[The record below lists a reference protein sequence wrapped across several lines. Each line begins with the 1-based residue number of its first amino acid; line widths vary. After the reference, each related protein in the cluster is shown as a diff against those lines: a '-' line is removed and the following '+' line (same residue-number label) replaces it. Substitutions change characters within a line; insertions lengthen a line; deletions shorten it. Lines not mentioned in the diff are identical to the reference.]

1 MKSTQSMKFVK
12 KLQLTLLAAST
23 LAAVTAA
30 AQIGSSDSTKE
41 NEGQQSAAQVQKPSK
56 RNTSGPGRV
65 IYQDDF
71 TNAAEQTVN
80 GVVSV
85 KSYATPQQSRMQQRR
100 GYSDDYF
107 NDPLLEFFF
116 GSPRRQAPQQQQ
128 PQQGEVQPRQIGLG
142 SGVIISAD
150 GYIVTNNHVIEK
162 AEKLEVTLN
171 DNRNFPATVIGTD
184 PVTDLALIK
193 IDAPDLHVIPM
204 GNSEDLHVGEWVLA
218 VGNPF
223 GFTSTVTTGI
233 VSAKARNISS
243 TMQAPASGNIES
255 YIQTD
260 AAVNSGNSGGA
271 LVNLDGELVG
281 INAAIYSNTGTYAGC
296 SFAIPTSI
304 VQKVVADLKQ
314 FGTVQRAFLGVSF
327 VELSPELIAEKEI
340 KGANAGIYVAE
351 VTDRSAAK
359 EAGLQSGDIII
370 AINGLPTLS
379 TAQLQETITK
389 FSPGDKVTITYVRD
403 GKENKCSAT
412 LRNNQGNTSI
422 TRADSVSSLGATLA
436 TPDNDTLR
444 NLGISG
450 GVSVGK
456 LSDGRFKDAGIK
468 DDFIILS
475 INRNR
480 VANPEQVESIY
491 SSIRKSSDPE
501 KVMFISG
508 VYPNGRQTY
517 YAVDLSD

>member
-1 MKSTQSMKFVK
+1 MKLVRKIQLFILGGAVVVAGAAA
-12 KLQLTLLAAST
+12 LQLSASNS
-23 LAAVTAA
+23 AVA
-30 AQIGSSDSTKE
+30 E
-41 NEGQQSAAQVQKPSK
+41 NDTTENTTETVKPSK
-56 RNTSGPGRV
+56 RNRSGCEGRV

-85 KSYATPQQSRMQQRR
+85 KSYATPRQQQRG
-100 GYSDDYF
+100 GYGGEEFFS
-107 NDPLLEFFF
+107 DPLLEFFF
-116 GSPRRQAPQQQQ
+116 GSPRRQQTPQQRQ
-128 PQQGEVQPRQIGLG
+128 PQEEAQPRQIGLG

-171 DNRNFPATVIGTD
+171 DNRNFPATVIGAD
-184 PVTDLALIK
+184 PLTDLALIK
-193 IDAPDLHVIPM
+193 IEAPDLHVIPM

-233 VSAKARNISS
+233 VSAKARNISTTTQS
-243 TMQAPASGNIES
+243 PSRGNIES

-314 FGTVQRAFLGVSF
+314 FGTVQRAFLGITF
-327 VELSPELIAEKEI
+327 MELSPEFVAEKDI
-340 KGANAGIYVAE
+340 KGVNAGIYVNE

-359 EAGLQSGDIII
+359 EAGLEPGDIIT

-379 TAQLQETITK
+379 TAQMQEAITK
-389 FSPGDKVTITYVRD
+389 FSPGDKVTITYFRD
-403 GKENKCSAT
+403 GKQNRCQAT
-412 LRNNQGNTSI
+412 LRNNHGNTSV
-422 TRADSVSSLGATLA
+422 TRADTPSSLGAKLA
-436 TPDNDTLR
+436 AADNDTLR
-444 NLGISG
+444 KLGLSS
-450 GVSVGK
+450 GVSVGT
-456 LSDGRFKDAGIK
+456 LGDGRFKDAGMK
-468 DDFIILS
+468 DNFIIVS
-475 INRNR
+475 INRTR
-480 VANPEQVESIY
+480 VSSPDQVEAIY
-491 SSIRKSSDPE
+491 SAIRKSSDPE
-501 KVMFISG
+501 KAMFISG
-508 VYPNGRQTY
+508 IYPDGQQAY
-517 YAVDLSD
+517 YAVGLSD

>member
-1 MKSTQSMKFVK
+1 MKFVK
-12 KLQLTLLAAST
+12 KFQLSLLTASVVAAV
-23 LAAVTAA
+23 AVTAA
-30 AQIGSSDSTKE
+30 AQIGTSGSESD
-41 NEGQQSAAQVQKPSK
+41 NNQQEKPETLKPSQ

-85 KSYATPQQSRMQQRR
+85 KSFATPQQRMQQR
-100 GYSDDYF
+100 GYSGDYF
-107 NDPLLEFFF
+107 DDPLLEFFF
-116 GSPRRQAPQQQQ
+116 GSPCRRQPQQQQ
-128 PQQGEVQPRQIGLG
+128 PQQERQQPRQIGLG

-150 GYIVTNNHVIEK
+150 GYIVTNNHVIDK

-171 DNRNFPATVIGTD
+171 DNRNFPATVIGAD

-243 TMQAPASGNIES
+243 TMQSPSSGNIES

-304 VQKVVADLKQ
+304 VQKVVSDLKQ

-327 VELSPELIAEKEI
+327 IELSPELIAEKDI
-340 KGANAGIYVAE
+340 KGANAGIYVAD
-351 VTDRSAAK
+351 VTERSAAK
-359 EAGLQSGDIII
+359 EAGIQQGDIIT

-389 FSPGDKVTITYVRD
+389 FSPGDKVTLTYIRD
-403 GKENKCSAT
+403 GKENKCTAT
-412 LRNNQGNTSI
+412 LRNNQGSTSI
-422 TRADSVSSLGATLA
+422 TRADNVSSLGATLS

-444 NLGISG
+444 RLGISG
-450 GVSVGK
+450 GVSVGR
-456 LSDGRFKDAGIK
+456 LSEGRFKDAGME
-468 DDFIILS
+468 DNFIILS
-475 INRNR
+475 INRTR

-508 VYPNGRQTY
+508 IYPDGNMEY
-517 YAVDLSD
+517 YAVKLND

>member
-1 MKSTQSMKFVK
+1 MKVSSKI
-12 KLQLTLLAAST
+12 KLSLLAVAVIVAATAAISISAANSGET
-23 LAAVTAA
+23 DNNTDSPAAAV
-30 AQIGSSDSTKE
+30 E
-41 NEGQQSAAQVQKPSK
+41 KPSQ
-56 RNTSGPGRV
+56 RNRSGAGRV

-85 KSYATPQQSRMQQRR
+85 KSYATPRQSRVA
-100 GYSDDYF
+100 SPDSYF
-107 NDPLLEFFF
+107 NDPLFEFFF
-116 GSPRRQAPQQQQ
+116 GSPRRQQQPQQQQ
-128 PQQGEVQPRQIGLG
+128 EPDEPQARQIGLG
-142 SGVIISAD
+142 SGVIISSD

-171 DNRNFPATVIGTD
+171 DNRNFPATVIGAD
-184 PVTDLALIK
+184 PLTDLALIK

-243 TMQAPASGNIES
+243 TTQTPSRGNIES

-304 VQKVVADLKQ
+304 VQKVVSDLKQ
-314 FGTVQRAFLGVSF
+314 FGTVQRAFLGITF
-327 VELSPELIAEKEI
+327 LELSPEFIAEKDI
-340 KGANAGIYVAE
+340 KGANAGIYVNE
-351 VTDRSAAK
+351 VVDRSASK
-359 EAGLQSGDIII
+359 EAGIEPGDIII

-379 TAQLQETITK
+379 TAQMQEAITK

-403 GKENKCSAT
+403 GKQQRCTAT
-412 LRNNQGNTSI
+412 LRNNQGNTSV
-422 TRADSVSSLGATLA
+422 TRADTPSSLGAELSA
-436 TPDNDTLR
+436 LDADKLR
-444 NLGISG
+444 SLGLSS
-450 GVSVGK
+450 GVSVGS
-456 LSDGRFKDAGIK
+456 LSDGRFKDAGMK
-468 DDFIILS
+468 DNFIIVS
-475 INRNR
+475 INRSR
-480 VANPEQVESIY
+480 VATPEQVEAIY

-508 VYPNGRQTY
+508 IYPNGRQAY

>member
-1 MKSTQSMKFVK
+1 MKLVRKIQLFILGGAVVIAGAAA
-12 KLQLTLLAAST
+12 LQLSASNSAT
-23 LAAVTAA
+23 TDGETTSP
-30 AQIGSSDSTKE
+30 QTE
-41 NEGQQSAAQVQKPSK
+41 NAKPSQ
-56 RNTSGPGRV
+56 RNRSGCEGRV

-85 KSYATPQQSRMQQRR
+85 KSYATPHSQQRG
-100 GYSDDYF
+100 GYGGEEYFSDPF
-107 NDPLLEFFF
+107 LEFFF
-116 GSPRRQAPQQQQ
+116 GSPRRQQQ
-128 PQQGEVQPRQIGLG
+128 PQRQPQEEAQPRQIGLG

-171 DNRNFPATVIGTD
+171 DNRNFPATVIGAD
-184 PVTDLALIK
+184 PLTDLALIK
-193 IDAPDLHVIPM
+193 IEAPDLHVIPM

-233 VSAKARNISS
+233 VSAKARNISTTTQS
-243 TMQAPASGNIES
+243 PSKGNIES

-314 FGTVQRAFLGVSF
+314 FGTVQRAFLGITF
-327 VELSPELIAEKEI
+327 MELSPEFIAEKDI
-340 KGANAGIYVAE
+340 KGVNAGIYVND

-359 EAGLQSGDIII
+359 EAGLASGDIIT

-379 TAQLQETITK
+379 TAQMQEAITK
-389 FSPGDKVTITYVRD
+389 FSPGDKVTITYYRD
-403 GKENKCSAT
+403 GKQNRCQAT
-412 LRNNQGNTSI
+412 LRNNQGNTSV
-422 TRADSVSSLGATLA
+422 TRADTPSSLGAKLA
-436 TPDNDTLR
+436 AVDSDTLR
-444 NLGISG
+444 KLGLST
-450 GVSVGK
+450 GVSVGT
-456 LSDGRFKDAGIK
+456 LSDGRFKDAGMK
-468 DDFIILS
+468 DNFIIVS
-475 INRNR
+475 INRTR
-480 VANPEQVESIY
+480 VSSPDQVEAIY
-491 SSIRKSSDPE
+491 SAIRKSSDPE
-501 KVMFISG
+501 KAMFISG
-508 VYPNGRQTY
+508 IYPDGRQAY
-517 YAVDLSD
+517 YAVGLSD

>member
-1 MKSTQSMKFVK
+1 MKLVK
-12 KLQLTLLAAST
+12 KIQLFILGGAVIVAGAAALQLSASNSASADNDT
-23 LAAVTAA
+23 TE
-30 AQIGSSDSTKE
+30 TKTE
-41 NEGQQSAAQVQKPSK
+41 TVKPSK
-56 RNTSGPGRV
+56 RNRSGSEGRV

-85 KSYATPQQSRMQQRR
+85 KSYATPRAQQRG
-100 GYSDDYF
+100 GYGGEEFF

-116 GSPRRQAPQQQQ
+116 GSPRRQQQ
-128 PQQGEVQPRQIGLG
+128 PQQRQQQEEAQPRQIGLG

-171 DNRNFPATVIGTD
+171 DNRNFPATVIGAD
-184 PVTDLALIK
+184 PLTDLALIK

-233 VSAKARNISS
+233 VSAKARNISTTTQS
-243 TMQAPASGNIES
+243 PSRGNIES

-314 FGTVQRAFLGVSF
+314 FGTVQRAFLGITF
-327 VELSPELIAEKEI
+327 MELSPEFIAEKEI
-340 KGANAGIYVAE
+340 KGVNAGIYVNE

-359 EAGLQSGDIII
+359 EAGLEPGDIIT

-379 TAQLQETITK
+379 TAQMQEVITK
-389 FSPGDKVTITYVRD
+389 FSPGDKVTITYFRD
-403 GKENKCSAT
+403 GKQNRCQAT
-412 LRNNQGNTSI
+412 LRNNHGNTSV
-422 TRADSVSSLGATLA
+422 TRADTPSSLGAKLSA
-436 TPDNDTLR
+436 VDADTLHK
-444 NLGISG
+444 LGLSA
-450 GVSVGK
+450 GVSVGT
-456 LSDGRFKDAGIK
+456 LSDGRFKDSGMK
-468 DDFIILS
+468 DNFIILS
-475 INRNR
+475 INRTR
-480 VANPEQVESIY
+480 VSSPDQVESIY
-491 SSIRKSSDPE
+491 SAIRKSSDPE

-508 VYPNGRQTY
+508 IYPDGKQAY
-517 YAVDLSD
+517 YAVGLSD

>member
-12 KLQLTLLAAST
+12 KLQLSLLAASA
-23 LAAVTAA
+23 LAAVTVSAA
-30 AQIGSSDSTKE
+30 AQIGTADKNTADK
-41 NEGQQSAAQVQKPSK
+41 NAQTQEVTKPSL

-85 KSYATPQQSRMQQRR
+85 KSFATPQQQRR
-100 GYSDDYF
+100 GYRDDYF

-116 GSPRRQAPQQQQ
+116 GSPRRQQPQQ
-128 PQQGEVQPRQIGLG
+128 PQQQGEPPARQIGLG

-150 GYIVTNNHVIEK
+150 GYIVTNNHVIDK

-171 DNRNFPATVIGTD
+171 DNRNFPATVIGAD

-243 TMQAPASGNIES
+243 TMQAPSSGNIES

-304 VQKVVADLKQ
+304 VQKVVSDLKQ
-314 FGTVQRAFLGVSF
+314 FGTVQRAFLGVTF
-327 VELSPELIAEKEI
+327 IELSPELIAEKNI
-340 KGANAGIYVAE
+340 KGVNAGIYVNDVSE
-351 VTDRSAAK
+351 RSAAK
-359 EAGLQSGDIII
+359 EAGLQPGDIIT
-370 AINGLPTLS
+370 AINNLPTLS
-379 TAQLQETITK
+379 TAQMQEAITK
-389 FSPGDKVTITYVRD
+389 FSPGDKVTITFVRD
-403 GKENKCSAT
+403 GKEQKCVAT

-422 TRADSVSSLGATLA
+422 MRADNISSLGAQLA
-436 TPDNDTLR
+436 SPDNDTLR
-444 NLGISG
+444 SLGISG

-456 LSDGRFKDAGIK
+456 LSDGRFKEAGIK

-475 INRNR
+475 INRTR

-508 VYPNGRQTY
+508 IYPNGRQAY

>member
-1 MKSTQSMKFVK
+1 MKSTSSMKFSRKVK
-12 KLQLTLLAAST
+12 LSLLAA
-23 LAAVTAA
+23 AAIVAATAA
-30 AQIGSSDSTKE
+30 IKI
-41 NEGQQSAAQVQKPSK
+41 SAANAGETDNSADTAATTEKPSQ
-56 RNTSGPGRV
+56 RNRSGAGRV

-85 KSYATPQQSRMQQRR
+85 KSYATPRQSRMSSAD
-100 GYSDDYF
+100 GYF

-116 GSPRRQAPQQQQ
+116 GSPRRQPQQPRQ
-128 PQQGEVQPRQIGLG
+128 PQQEEAQPRQIGLG
-142 SGVIISAD
+142 SGVIISSD
-150 GYIVTNNHVIEK
+150 GYIVTNNHVIEQADK
-162 AEKLEVTLN
+162 FEVTLN
-171 DNRNFPATVIGTD
+171 DNRNFPATVIGAD
-184 PVTDLALIK
+184 PMTDLALIK
-193 IDAPDLHVIPM
+193 IEAPDLHVIPM

-233 VSAKARNISS
+233 VSAKARNISTTTQS
-243 TMQAPASGNIES
+243 PSRGNIES

-296 SFAIPTSI
+296 SFAIPASI
-304 VQKVVADLKQ
+304 VQKVVSDLKQ
-314 FGTVQRAFLGVSF
+314 FGTVQRAFLGITF
-327 VELSPELIAEKEI
+327 IELSPELIEEKGI
-340 KGANAGIYVAE
+340 KGANAGIYVND

-359 EAGLQSGDIII
+359 EAGLQQGDIII
-370 AINGLPTLS
+370 AINGLQTLS
-379 TAQLQETITK
+379 TAQMQEAITK

-403 GKENKCSAT
+403 GKQQRCSAT
-412 LRNNQGNTSI
+412 LRNNQGNTSV
-422 TRADSVSSLGATLA
+422 TRADNPSSLGAELTALE
-436 TPDNDTLR
+436 PDRLR
-444 NLGISG
+444 SLGLSS
-450 GVSVGK
+450 GVSVGT
-456 LSDGRFKDAGIK
+456 LGDGRFKDAGMK
-468 DDFIILS
+468 DNFIIVS

-480 VANPEQVESIY
+480 VSTPEQVESIY

-508 VYPNGRQTY
+508 IYPNGRQAY
-517 YAVDLSD
+517 YAVDLTD

>member
-1 MKSTQSMKFVK
+1 MKVSKTI
-12 KLQLTLLAAST
+12 KLSFFAAAAIVAAT
-23 LAAVTAA
+23 AAVTLNAA
-30 AQIGSSDSTKE
+30 NSTESDNQNDTTQTES
-41 NEGQQSAAQVQKPSK
+41 QKPSK
-56 RNTSGPGRV
+56 RNRSGAGRV

-85 KSYATPQQSRMQQRR
+85 KSYATPHQQQRR
-100 GYSDDYF
+100 GYGDEYF
-107 NDPLLEFFF
+107 NDPFFEFFF
-116 GSPRRQAPQQQQ
+116 GSPRRQTPQPQQQQ
-128 PQQGEVQPRQIGLG
+128 PEEAQPRQIGLG

-171 DNRNFPATVIGTD
+171 DNRNFPATVIGAD
-184 PVTDLALIK
+184 PLTDLALIK
-193 IDAPDLHVIPM
+193 IEAPDLHVIPM
-204 GNSEDLHVGEWVLA
+204 GNSEDLQVGEWVLA

-233 VSAKARNISS
+233 VSAKARNISTTTQS
-243 TMQAPASGNIES
+243 PSRGNIES

-304 VQKVVADLKQ
+304 VQKVVSDLKQ
-314 FGTVQRAFLGVSF
+314 FGTVQRAFLGIVYH
-327 VELSPELIAEKEI
+327 ELTPEFIAEKDI
-340 KGANAGIYVAE
+340 KGANAGIYVNE

-359 EAGLQSGDIII
+359 EAGLEPGDIIT
-370 AINGLPTLS
+370 AINALPTLS
-379 TAQLQETITK
+379 TAQMQEAITK

-403 GKENKCSAT
+403 GKQQRCSAT
-412 LRNNQGNTSI
+412 LRNNQGNTSV
-422 TRADSVSSLGATLA
+422 TRADNPSSLGAKFA
-436 TPDNDTLR
+436 VPEAETLR
-444 NLGISG
+444 KLGLSS
-450 GVSVGK
+450 GVSVGS

-475 INRNR
+475 INRTR
-480 VANPEQVESIY
+480 ITSPDQVESIY

-508 VYPNGRQTY
+508 IYPNGRQAY

>member
-1 MKSTQSMKFVK
+1 MF
-12 KLQLTLLAAST
+12 AAAAIVT
-23 LAAVTAA
+23 ATAAVKISAA
-30 AQIGSSDSTKE
+30 NHSDSDNDNSTE
-41 NEGQQSAAQVQKPSK
+41 LNEDNRPSK
-56 RNTSGPGRV
+56 RNRSTGGRV

-85 KSYATPQQSRMQQRR
+85 KSYATPQQQRR
-100 GYSDDYF
+100 AYGGEQLFD
-107 NDPLLEFFF
+107 DPLFEFFF
-116 GSPRRQAPQQQQ
+116 GQPRRQMPQQQQ
-128 PQQGEVQPRQIGLG
+128 PQEEAQPRQIGLG
-142 SGVIISAD
+142 SGVIISED

-171 DNRNFPATVIGTD
+171 DNRNFTATVIGAD
-184 PVTDLALIK
+184 PLTDLALIK

-204 GNSEDLHVGEWVLA
+204 GNSEDLQVGEWVLA

-233 VSAKARNISS
+233 VSAKARNIS
-243 TMQAPASGNIES
+243 THTQAPSRGNIES

-314 FGTVQRAFLGVSF
+314 FGTVQRAFLGITYH
-327 VELSPELIAEKEI
+327 ELTPEFIAEKGI
-340 KGANAGIYVAE
+340 KGANAGIYVNE

-359 EAGLQSGDIII
+359 EAGLESGDIIT
-370 AINGLPTLS
+370 AINNLPTLS
-379 TAQLQETITK
+379 TAQMQEAITK
-389 FSPGDKVTITYVRD
+389 FSPGDKVTITIIRD
-403 GKENKCSAT
+403 GKEQKLHAT
-412 LRNNQGNTSI
+412 LRNNQGNTSV
-422 TRADSVSSLGATLA
+422 TRADNASSLGASLKA
-436 TPDNDTLR
+436 LDADTLKS
-444 NLGISG
+444 LGLSA

-456 LSDGRFKDAGIK
+456 LSDGRFKDAGMK
-468 DDFIILS
+468 DDFVIVS
-475 INRNR
+475 INRTR
-480 VANPEQVESIY
+480 VATPEQVESIY
-491 SSIRKSSDPE
+491 SAIRKSSDPE

-508 VYPNGRQTY
+508 IYPGGRQAY

>member
-1 MKSTQSMKFVK
+1 MKFIK
-12 KLQLTLLAAST
+12 KLQLPLLAVAAI
-23 LAAVTAA
+23 AAVTAA
-30 AQIGSSDSTKE
+30 AQISSATGNDDNAATQSTRP
-41 NEGQQSAAQVQKPSK
+41 NE

-65 IYQDDF
+65 IYQEDF

-85 KSYATPQQSRMQQRR
+85 KSYATPQQRRQQR
-100 GYSDDYF
+100 GYTEDYF

-116 GSPRRQAPQQQQ
+116 GSPRQQTPRRQPEQQQEA
-128 PQQGEVQPRQIGLG
+128 PRARQIGLG
-142 SGVIISAD
+142 SGVIISSD
-150 GYIVTNNHVIEK
+150 GYIVTNNHVIDK

-171 DNRNFPATVIGTD
+171 DNRNFPATIIGAD

-193 IDAPDLHVIPM
+193 IEAPDLHVIPM
-204 GNSEDLHVGEWVLA
+204 GNSEDLRIGEWVLA

-243 TMQAPASGNIES
+243 TTQMPSSGNIES

-271 LVNLDGELVG
+271 LVNLNGELVG

-304 VQKVVADLKQ
+304 VQKVVADIKK
-314 FGTVQRAFLGVSF
+314 FGTVQRAFLGIMF
-327 VELSPELIAEKEI
+327 RELTPELIAEKDI
-340 KGANAGIYVAE
+340 KGVNAGIIVEE

-359 EAGLQSGDIII
+359 EAGIQPGDIITS
-370 AINGLPTLS
+370 INSLPTLS
-379 TAQLQETITK
+379 TAQLQEAITK
-389 FSPGDKVTITYVRD
+389 FSPGDEVTISYVRD
-403 GKENKCSAT
+403 GKIGRTKAT
-412 LRNNQGNTSI
+412 LRNNQGNTAI
-422 TRADSVSSLGATLA
+422 THADNVSSLGASLA
-436 TPDNDTLR
+436 ELDADTLSR
-444 NLGISG
+444 LRISG

-456 LSDGRFKDAGIK
+456 LSDGRFKDSGMS
-468 DDFIILS
+468 DDFIILA
-475 INRNR
+475 INRTR
-480 VANPEQVESIY
+480 VSSPRQVESIY
-491 SSIRKSSDPE
+491 NDIRKGSDPE

-508 VYPNGRQTY
+508 IYPNGRQAY

>member
-1 MKSTQSMKFVK
+1 MKKNGMI
-12 KLQLTLLAAST
+12 LLAACGVAVASSLT
-23 LAAVTAA
+23 TAMVMRAASNGENDHIYSVNQDSGNGGQFYTVGSVTTPAT
-30 AQIGSSDSTKE
+30 DFT
-41 NEGQQSAAQVQKPSK
+41 SAAES
-56 RNTSGPGRV
+56 
-65 IYQDDF
+65 
-71 TNAAEQTVN
+71 TVN
-80 GVVSV
+80 GVVSI
-85 KSYATPQQSRMQQRR
+85 KSYATPHQRGGNMQ
-100 GYSDDYF
+100 GGGDF
-107 NDPLLEFFF
+107 DPFYEFFF
-116 GSPRRQAPQQQQ
+116 GSPRQQQPRRQQQ
-128 PQQGEVQPRQIGLG
+128 PQQPQQMGLG
-142 SGVIISAD
+142 SGVILSAD

-171 DNRNFPATVIGTD
+171 DNRNFPASVIGAD
-184 PVTDLALIK
+184 PLTDLALIK

-204 GNSEDLHVGEWVLA
+204 GNSEDLQVGEWVLA

-233 VSAKARNISS
+233 VSAKARNISTTTQS
-243 TMQAPASGNIES
+243 PSRGNIES

-304 VQKVVADLKQ
+304 VQKVVSDLKQ
-314 FGTVQRAFLGVSF
+314 FGTVQRAFLGITF
-327 VELSPELIAEKEI
+327 RELTPEFIAEKDI
-340 KGANAGIYVAE
+340 KGANAGIYVNE

-359 EAGLQSGDIII
+359 EAGLEAGDIIT

-379 TAQLQETITK
+379 TAQMQEAITK

-403 GKENKCSAT
+403 GKQQRCSAT
-412 LRNNQGNTSI
+412 LRNNQGNTSV
-422 TRADSVSSLGATLA
+422 TRADNPSSLGATLS
-436 TPDNDTLR
+436 TPDADTLR
-444 NLGISG
+444 KLGLSS
-450 GVSVGK
+450 GVSVGT
-456 LSDGRFKDAGIK
+456 LTDGRFKDAGIK

-475 INRNR
+475 INRTR
-480 VANPEQVESIY
+480 VASPDQVESIY

-508 VYPNGRQTY
+508 VYPNGRQAY

>member
-1 MKSTQSMKFVK
+1 MKFGK
-12 KLQLTLLAAST
+12 KVQLSLFA
-23 LAAVTAA
+23 AAVIVAGATAVKISA
-30 AQIGSSDSTKE
+30 TNSSSSDTDTNDTPRTE
-41 NEGQQSAAQVQKPSK
+41 AQKPSQ
-56 RNTSGPGRV
+56 RNRKGRV

-85 KSYATPQQSRMQQRR
+85 KSYATPHQPQRR
-100 GYSDDYF
+100 AYGGGDEYF

-128 PQQGEVQPRQIGLG
+128 PQSEEPQPRQIGLG
-142 SGVIISAD
+142 SGVIISGD

-171 DNRNFPATVIGTD
+171 DNRNFTATVIGAD
-184 PVTDLALIK
+184 PLTDLALIK

-204 GNSEDLHVGEWVLA
+204 GNSEDLQVGEWVLA

-233 VSAKARNISS
+233 VSAKARNISTTTQS
-243 TMQAPASGNIES
+243 PSRGNIES

-304 VQKVVADLKQ
+304 VQKVVSDLKQ

-327 VELSPELIAEKEI
+327 RELTPEFIAEKDI

-359 EAGLQSGDIII
+359 EAGIEPGDIIT

-379 TAQLQETITK
+379 TAQMQETITK

-403 GKENKCSAT
+403 GKQQNCKAT
-412 LRNNQGNTSI
+412 LRNNQGNTSV
-422 TRADSVSSLGATLA
+422 THADTPSSLGAKLS
-436 TPDNDTLR
+436 TPDKETLR
-444 NLGISG
+444 KLGISS
-450 GVSVGK
+450 GVSVGT
-456 LSDGRFKDAGIK
+456 LSDGRFKEAGMK
-468 DDFIILS
+468 DNFIIVS
-475 INRNR
+475 INRSR
-480 VANPEQVESIY
+480 VTSADEVESIY
-491 SSIRKSSDPE
+491 TSIRKSSDPE

-508 VYPNGRQTY
+508 IYPNGRQAY

>member
-1 MKSTQSMKFVK
+1 MKVSKTI
-12 KLQLTLLAAST
+12 KLSILAASAIVAAT
-23 LAAVTAA
+23 AAVTINAA
-30 AQIGSSDSTKE
+30 NSTESDNQNDTTQTES
-41 NEGQQSAAQVQKPSK
+41 QKPSK
-56 RNTSGPGRV
+56 RNSSGPGRV

-85 KSYATPQQSRMQQRR
+85 KSYATPHQQQRR
-100 GYSDDYF
+100 SYGDEYF
-107 NDPLLEFFF
+107 NDPFFEFFF
-116 GSPRRQAPQQQQ
+116 GSPRRQSPQPQQQQ
-128 PQQGEVQPRQIGLG
+128 PEEAQPRQIGLG

-171 DNRNFPATVIGTD
+171 DNRNFPASVIGAD
-184 PVTDLALIK
+184 PLTDLALIK

-204 GNSEDLHVGEWVLA
+204 GNSEDLQVGEWVLA

-233 VSAKARNISS
+233 VSAKARNISTTTQS
-243 TMQAPASGNIES
+243 PSRGNIES

-304 VQKVVADLKQ
+304 VQKVVSDLKQ
-314 FGTVQRAFLGVSF
+314 FGTVQRAFLGITF
-327 VELSPELIAEKEI
+327 RELTPEFIAEKDI
-340 KGANAGIYVAE
+340 KGANAGIYVNE

-359 EAGLQSGDIII
+359 EAGLEAGDIIT

-379 TAQLQETITK
+379 TAQMQEAITK

-403 GKENKCSAT
+403 GKQQRCSAT
-412 LRNNQGNTSI
+412 LRNNQGNTSV
-422 TRADSVSSLGATLA
+422 TRADNPSSLGATLS
-436 TPDNDTLR
+436 TPDADTLR
-444 NLGISG
+444 KLGLSS
-450 GVSVGK
+450 GVSVGT
-456 LSDGRFKDAGIK
+456 LTDGRFKDAGIK
-468 DDFIILS
+468 DNFIILS
-475 INRNR
+475 INRTR
-480 VANPEQVESIY
+480 VASPDQVESIY

-508 VYPNGRQTY
+508 VYPNGRQAY